1 MRELKEQLKDTSV
14 VVEMD
19 NSRELDMKQVVKEV
33 KSQFE
38 EVSARSRKEAEAW
51 YKNKVTTPCLYIY
64 TYICHWSGPLKGT
77 SLPVYEN
84 TKCQA

>member
-51 YKNKVTTPCLYIY
+51 YKNKVTTPLPLYLHLY
-64 TYICHWSGPLKGT
+64 LSLEGSPQRYIFTH
-77 SLPVYEN
+77 V
-84 TKCQA
+84 